1 MFRVLTALTAVLEL
15 GLLAGLGACQRSESS
30 PIQSPAARPLAP
42 SILAQPPP
50 RVRLRP
56 PAEAI
61 LSDQAVGSP
70 RRTGRDHLTAAEAAS
85 EQSDQAAALDE
96 FAGWGWLDG
105 ASRTWTVTEEVLV
118 VTARDGGAARA
129 YRYWSRE
136 AGQAPYAALSCSVR
150 AAAGLDDCA
159 LGVAGDQAIVV
170 ARLGSAVFRIS
181 CPTGIA
187 ETLVVAQVASLAA
200 VR

>member
-1 MFRVLTALTAVLEL
+1 MFRILTVLAAVLGL
-15 GLLAGLGACQRSESS
+15 GLLAGPGACQRAESS
-30 PIQSPAARPLAP
+30 RIRSPAARPLAP

-50 RVRLRP
+50 RLRLRP

-70 RRTGRDHLTAAEAAS
+70 RRAGRDHLSAAEAAS

-96 FAGWGWLDG
+96 FGGWGWLDG
-105 ASRTWTVTEEVLV
+105 ASRSWTTADEVLV
-118 VTARDGGAARA
+118 VTARDDGAVRA

-159 LGVAGDQAIVV
+159 QGVAGDRVIVV

-181 CPTGIA
+181 CPTSIA
-187 ETLVVAQVASLAA
+187 ETLVVAQVASLPA